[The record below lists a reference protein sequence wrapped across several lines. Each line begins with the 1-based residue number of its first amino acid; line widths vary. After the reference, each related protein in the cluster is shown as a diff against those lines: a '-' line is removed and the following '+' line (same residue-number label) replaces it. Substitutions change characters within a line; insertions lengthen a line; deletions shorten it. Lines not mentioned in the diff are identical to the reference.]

1 MQDVA
6 QREGAVQVMHQYV
19 YSAHIIEVL
28 DGDTVRADVKLGFF
42 FRAEM
47 TFRLFGMNAPEIRGP
62 EKQDGLRSKAA
73 LSDLILD
80 KDVIVKSYKDK
91 PDKYGGRWVAE
102 IFLTEAEGDPS
113 VNQWMIANGYAVKY
127 LP

>member
-1 MQDVA
+1 
-6 QREGAVQVMHQYV
+6 MHQYV